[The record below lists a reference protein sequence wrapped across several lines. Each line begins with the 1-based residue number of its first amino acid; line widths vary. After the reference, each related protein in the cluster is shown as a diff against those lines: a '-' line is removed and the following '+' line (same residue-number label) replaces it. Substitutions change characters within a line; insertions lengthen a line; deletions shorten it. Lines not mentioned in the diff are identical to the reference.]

1 MGKSIGVV
9 VGVVVLLMGAL
20 FFLQG
25 IGVVVS
31 SSPMTDTVLWTVLGP
46 VIAVVGLVIIIVSSR
61 GRRRP
66 TR

>member
-1 MGKSIGVV
+1 MGRSIGVV
-9 VGVVVLLMGAL
+9 VGVVVLLLGSL

-31 SSPMTDTVLWTVLGP
+31 SSPMTNTVLWTVLGP
-46 VIAVVGLVIIIVSSR
+46 VIAVVGLVIVIASSR